1 MTGQVVAGMVGA
13 FLVGA
18 ALGRW
23 FSARKQVA
31 AAVSEALAAAS
42 ASAEASP
49 TQLVVIG
56 GRHDEAAGAVVY
68 DDLNRTYDYLIVND
82 RGAVHDDDA
91 YVVHHGRDGAA
102 IGPGR
107 VPVRVGG
114 DVGAV
119 GAGGR
124 GVRRVGPAGPDGPVT
139 L

>member
-1 MTGQVVAGMVGA
+1 MTGQVAVGMLGA
-13 FLVGA
+13 FLLGGS
-18 ALGRW
+18 LGRW

-42 ASAEASP
+42 ATAEASP

-91 YVVHHGRDGAA
+91 YVLHHGRDGAA

-107 VPVRVGG
+107 DAVRVGG
-114 DVGAV
+114 HVGVA

-124 GVRRVGPAGPDGPVT
+124 GVRRVGPAGSDGPVT